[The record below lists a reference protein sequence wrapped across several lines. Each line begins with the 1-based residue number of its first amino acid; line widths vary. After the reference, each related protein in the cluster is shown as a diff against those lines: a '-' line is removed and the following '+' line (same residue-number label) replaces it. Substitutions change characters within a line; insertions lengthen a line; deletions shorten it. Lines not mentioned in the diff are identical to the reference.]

1 MKPEETAQKWA
12 EGINEVTIG
21 ATSAQGGTRGST
33 VTIGGAHCV
42 PWLSFEGAAG
52 RRPAIALEIWDSGA
66 DGWPKLLL
74 DEYGDVLDDTTAW
87 AARAKDVGADM
98 ICLRLMG
105 AHPDLGDRSP
115 EDCAQLVKDV
125 LAASD
130 LPLMVLG
137 SGVDDK
143 DNEVMPKCCEAA
155 KGENCL
161 FGMIT
166 EKNYRTLVAA
176 SLADGH
182 KIAAESPLDIN
193 IAKQLN
199 ILAHD
204 VGFPLEDIVIFP
216 ATTALGYG
224 FEYVYSIMERGRLA
238 GLGKDPLLQ
247 QPVMCDIGIEAWRAK
262 EAQADEEA
270 LPGFGPVE
278 VRGPLWEAIT
288 ATNYL
293 QSGADLLVMRHPKA
307 ISLAREAMD
316 RLCTEATPSV
326 ASA

>member
-1 MKPEETAQKWA
+1 MKPEETAMKWSS
-12 EGINEVTIG
+12 GINEVTIG
-21 ATSAQGGTRGST
+21 AMSADGGTRGST
-33 VTIGGAHCV
+33 VTIGGAHCI
-42 PWLSFEGAAG
+42 PWLDFEGAAG
-52 RRPAIALEIWDSGA
+52 RRPAIALEIWDEGA
-66 DGWPKLLL
+66 DGWPELLRN
-74 DEYGDVLDDTTAW
+74 EYGSVLEDTVAW
-87 AARAKDVGADM
+87 AGRAKDLGADM
-98 ICLRLMG
+98 VCLRLMG
-105 AHPDLGDRSP
+105 AHPDGGNCSAD
-115 EDCAQLVKDV
+115 DAAKLVKDV
-125 LAASD
+125 LAATD

-137 SGVDDK
+137 CGVGDK
-143 DNEVMPKCCEAA
+143 DNEIMPKCCEVAH
-155 KGENCL
+155 GENCL

-176 SLADGH
+176 CLADGH
-182 KIAAESPLDIN
+182 KITAESPLDIN

-238 GLGKDPLLQ
+238 GLAKDPLLQ

-262 EAQADEEA
+262 EAQATEEA

-278 VRGPLWEAIT
+278 TRGPLWEAIT

-293 QSGADLLVMRHPKA
+293 QAGADLLVMRHPKA
-307 ISLAREAMD
+307 ISIARESMD
-316 RLCTEATPSV
+316 RLCAAATPSV